1 MGYINEEGIKALWK
15 QTKARFMPYVGD
27 GISKQIPSGEQL
39 WFAMDAPSVSGAVF
53 GMDSNRVFFKGRT
66 NEDIAAN
73 DDSMLSWTFANKQPR
88 MEMTKEHAT
97 ADTTS
102 DDALE
107 MTLTNQGV
115 AFASNDGA
123 TVSASMG
130 VDGISLNDY
139 NGHTVAI
146 RVNGEQIPQAVEIS
160 GSGNAV
166 TDVSFSNG
174 RLTFAKGTISGGEG
188 ADGNSYPTS
197 VDLTYSN
204 GNVGVSLASTNG
216 MATISDTVAIDDTLR
231 LNYTLKSN
239 EDTAR
244 LQFDFGH
251 DEDEGIEKY
260 SFKVDSKGITLTDNT
275 TTASLVMP
283 FGETGTLVVDT
294 ALTKE
299 EIEAICV

>member
-15 QTKARFMPYVGD
+15 QTKAHFIPYVGD

-66 NEDIAAN
+66 NEDMAAN
-73 DDSMLSWTFANKQPR
+73 DDSMVSWTFANKQPR

-244 LQFDFGH
+244 LQFDFGY
-251 DEDEGIEKY
+251 DEGEGMEKY

-275 TTASLVMP
+275 TMASLVMP

-294 ALTKE
+294 ALTQE